1 MYTQTILKCLAK
13 ILKLNEEDAYN
24 ISADTELTQLGL
36 TSIDFIS
43 FIVELE
49 SALDIEIRDSDLIM
63 ENFKTL
69 KCIIETLSTYF
80 PSSANMKK
88 CLILDADHVL
98 WKGISGEETIVVD
111 EEVLYFQKSLL
122 ELYNRGVLLCLC
134 SKNEIGLIE
143 ESFSNSHMLLTK
155 EHFVSFI
162 ANRFDKASNILAI
175 ADELNLTTDQ
185 FVFADDSDYEL
196 EYVKINIP
204 DIETIKVDYTSLCFV
219 EKINRYFSNVQ
230 PPSDLNRTQLYRE
243 QKERQKAMHTSTSI
257 AEYNASLETE
267 VICRRALEQ
276 ECERLADLSER
287 THQFNL
293 AAKQYTENELIKML
307 ADPIYTVLSLAAHDK
322 FGDMGIVGMAIAKR
336 NVIEAFMLSC
346 RVFDRGFEYIL
357 LNKMKEIINEPLYGV
372 FLLNSKNVRYSNFYS
387 QNGVTNA
394 TLSSTL

>member
-13 ILKLNEEDAYN
+13 ILKLNEEDACN

-43 FIVELE
+43 LVVELE
-49 SALDIEIRDSDLIM
+49 NALEIEIRDSDLIM

-69 KCIIETLSTYF
+69 KCIIETLSAYF
-80 PSSANMKK
+80 PSGANMKK
-88 CLILDADHVL
+88 CLVLDADHVL

-111 EEVLYFQKSLL
+111 EDVLYFQKSLL

-204 DIETIKVDYTSLCFV
+204 DIETIKVDYTSLGFV
-219 EKINRYFSNVQ
+219 EKINRLFSNVH
-230 PPSDLNRTQLYRE
+230 PSSDLNRTQLYRE
-243 QKERQKAMHTSTSI
+243 QKERQKAMHASTSI

-267 VICRRALEQ
+267 VICRRALKQ
-276 ECERLADLSER
+276 ECERLAELSER

-293 AAKQYTENELIKML
+293 SAKQYMEDELIKML
-307 ADPIYTVLSLAAHDK
+307 ADPIYTVLSLAARDK

-357 LNKMKEIINEPLYGV
+357 LNKMKEIINEPLYGI
-372 FLLNSKNVRYSNFYS
+372 FLPNSKNVRYSNFYL
-387 QNGVTNA
+387 QNGVTSA

>member
-1 MYTQTILKCLAK
+1 MYTKTILKCLAK
-13 ILKLNEEDAYN
+13 TLKLNEEDAYS

-43 FIVELE
+43 LIVELE
-49 SALDIEIRDSDLIM
+49 SALEIEIRDSDLIM

-111 EEVLYFQKSLL
+111 EDVLYFQKSLL

-134 SKNEIGLIE
+134 SKNELGLIE
-143 ESFSNSHMLLTK
+143 ESFSNSHMLLTPG
-155 EHFVSFI
+155 HFTSFI
-162 ANRFDKASNILAI
+162 VNRFDKASNILAI
-175 ADELNLTTDQ
+175 AEELNLTTDQ

-196 EYVKINIP
+196 EYVKINVP
-204 DIETIKVDYTSLCFV
+204 DIETIKVDYTSLDFV

-230 PPSDLNRTQLYRE
+230 TTLDLNRTQLYRE
-243 QKERQKAMHTSTSI
+243 QKERQKAKHATTSV

-267 VICRRALEQ
+267 VVCRHAPKQ
-276 ECERLADLSER
+276 ECARLAELSER

-293 AAKQYTENELIKML
+293 SAKQYTEDELIKML
-307 ADPIYTVLSLAAHDK
+307 ADPIYTVLSLAARDK

-357 LNKMKEIINEPLYGV
+357 LNKMKEIINKPLYGIV
-372 FLLNSKNVRYSNFYS
+372 VLNSKNSRYPDFYL
-387 QNGVTNA
+387 QNGVTP
-394 TLSSTL
+394 TTSSKVL